1 VPDEIARV
9 DDITL
14 TTVIAKTG
22 FSLPSVGF
30 ALQTSL

>member
-1 VPDEIARV
+1 MPDEIARV

-22 FSLPSVGF
+22 FSSSI
-30 ALQTSL
+30 TSLS